1 MLGVLSVALP
11 LAVQA
16 QEDDEEEVFE
26 LSQFSVEASEDDG
39 YMAQTTLAGSRI
51 RTSVRDI
58 GASLAIITQEF
69 L

>member
-1 MLGVLSVALP
+1 MIKQLQGYKPILFAVLSSALP
-11 LAVQA
+11 FALQA
-16 QEDDEEEVFE
+16 QEDDEEDVFE

-58 GASLAIITQEF
+58 
-69 L
+69 